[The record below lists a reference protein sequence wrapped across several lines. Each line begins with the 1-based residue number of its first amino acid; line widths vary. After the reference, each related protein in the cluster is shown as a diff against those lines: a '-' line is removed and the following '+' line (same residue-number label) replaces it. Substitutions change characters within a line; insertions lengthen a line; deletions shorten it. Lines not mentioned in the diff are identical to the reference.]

1 MPSRNWSLINDY
13 SEEGVEVRR
22 SALRNML
29 FGMYDLTL
37 RQQEL
42 ELFHRKWFIYETGLT
57 GAVNSQL
64 I

>member
-37 RQQEL
+37 R
-42 ELFHRKWFIYETGLT
+42 
-57 GAVNSQL
+57 
-64 I
+64 